1 MGDVRNN
8 LAFKKSVQ
16 VLLLAQ
22 SEKSQRTIAYRF
34 VSKQSIVSKVLRRRQ
49 ETGRHTRRPGQGRK
63 TNHNT
68 SLGPILKMNNKH

>member
-22 SEKSQRTIAYRF
+22 REKSQRTLAYRF
-34 VSKQSIVSKVLRRRQ
+34 DSNLSI
-49 ETGRHTRRPGQGRK
+49 
-63 TNHNT
+63 
-68 SLGPILKMNNKH
+68 

>member
-22 SEKSQRTIAYRF
+22 SERRQRTIAYRF
-34 VSKQSIVSKVLRRRQ
+34 DSSSKKTSGDWTTHK
-49 ETGRHTRRPGQGRK
+49 ETWTRPK
-63 TNHNT
+63 MNHNT
-68 SLGPILKMNNKH
+68 SPGPILKINKH

>member
-8 LAFKKSVQ
+8 LAFKKSAQ

-22 SEKSQRTIAYRF
+22 SEKSQRTIAHRF
-34 VSKQSIVSKVLRRRQ
+34 DSNQSIVSVSKVLRRCR

-63 TNHNT
+63 RITTPHQDQY
-68 SLGPILKMNNKH
+68 

>member
-1 MGDVRNN
+1 MGDIRNN

-34 VSKQSIVSKVLRRRQ
+34 DSNHSIVSKVLRRCQ
-49 ETGRHTRRPGQGRK
+49 ETGRQTRRPGQGRK
-63 TNHNT
+63 RITTPHQDQ
-68 SLGPILKMNNKH
+68 SLRLISM